1 MYLTILILPLLGSII
16 SGFFGRKIGV
26 KGAQLITCISIVIT
40 TVLSIIIF
48 IEVSLNHI
56 PVYIKLFR
64 WLDSESLFILWSF
77 NFDSLTTSMLIPVL
91 IVSSLVHIYSISYMS
106 QDPHN
111 QRFFSY
117 LSLFT
122 FMMVILVTSNNYL
135 VMFVG
140 WEGVGVCSYLLVSFW
155 FTRIAANQS
164 SISAFL
170 TNRVGDCLFTV
181 GMFIIIWSTG
191 NLDYSTIFSLSPYIN
206 ENIILLIGI
215 CLLIGAMAKSS
226 QIGLH
231 VWLPMAMEGPTPV
244 SALIHAATMV
254 TAGVYLLIRTSP
266 LIEYSNTILIICLW
280 LGAITTMSSSLIG
293 FFQQDIKKIIAYST
307 MSQLGMMVIAI
318 GLSSYNV
325 ALFHLINHAFYKAL
339 LFLGAGSIIHA
350 VYDNQDLRKYGGLKL
365 YLPLSYTVI
374 LIASLSLIALPFMSG
389 FYSKDFI
396 LESAFGQFF
405 FSSIVVY
412 FIAIIGASFTTM
424 YSIKILYLAF
434 ISNPNGLLID
444 YKNTHEGD
452 IFMSLPLIILAIFS
466 IFFGYVTK
474 DLFIGLGTDLF
485 LDNSIF
491 IHPIHEIVIETE
503 FATPIIFKILP
514 LLITISLFI
523 IYITYNEYKNKIS
536 IKKINNISFINKIIY
551 NINYIWY
558 KNIYTYFNQRLFI
571 ELFYNK
577 FISGMILNLGSQTT
591 KILDKGSIELIGP
604 YGLEKGL
611 MSISNK
617 LFKLDSGIITSYGLY
632 ILSGL
637 VIYLFIWNNI
647 IINEL
652 LIIILLNAFFI
663 LTNKVTWVKN

>member
-1 MYLTILILPLLGSII
+1 MYLTVLILPLLGSLI
-16 SGFFGRKIGV
+16 SGMFGRKIGTT
-26 KGAQLITCISIVIT
+26 GAQIIT
-40 TVLSIIIF
+40 TSSIIITTFLSVLIF
-48 IEVSLNHI
+48 IEVGLNHV
-56 PVYIKLFR
+56 PVYIELFR
-64 WLDSESLFILWSF
+64 WVDSESLFILWSF
-77 NFDSLTTSMLIPVL
+77 NFDSLTASMLIPVL
-91 IVSSLVHIYSISYMS
+91 IVSSLVHVYSIGYMS
-106 QDPHN
+106 HDPHN

-122 FMMVILVTSNNYL
+122 FMMIILVTSNNYL
-135 VMFVG
+135 VTFVG

-170 TNRVGDCLFTV
+170 TNRVGDCLFTI
-181 GMFIIIWSTG
+181 GMFVLIWSTG
-191 NLDYSTIFSLSPYIN
+191 NLDYYTIFSLSPFLN
-206 ENIILLIGI
+206 ENVILIIGI

-266 LIEYSNTILIICLW
+266 LIEYSNTVLIICLW

-318 GLSSYNV
+318 GLSSYNI

-350 VYDNQDLRKYGGLKL
+350 MYDNQDLRKYGGLKL
-365 YLPLSYTVI
+365 YLPLSYSII

-396 LESAFGQFF
+396 LESAYGQFY
-405 FSSIVVY
+405 FSSVVVY
-412 FIAIIGASFTTM
+412 FVAIIGASFTTL

-434 ISNPNGLLID
+434 VSNPNGLLVD
-444 YKNTHEGD
+444 YKNVHEGD
-452 IFMSLPLIILAIFS
+452 VFMSLPLIILAIFS
-466 IFFGYVTK
+466 IFFGYISRDV
-474 DLFIGLGTDLF
+474 FVGLGTDLF
-485 LDNSIF
+485 SDNSIF

-503 FATPIIFKILP
+503 FGTPTLYKILP

-523 IYITYNEYKNKIS
+523 IYMFYNERSYTSKE
-536 IKKINNISFINKIIY
+536 NNFKLEEGSLYSSIIY
-551 NINYIWY
+551 IWS
-558 KNIYTYFNQRLFI
+558 KNVYSYFSQRLFI

-577 FISGMILNLGSQTT
+577 FISGLVLNLGSQTT
-591 KILDKGSIELIGP
+591 KVIDKGSIEYVGP
-604 YGLEKGL
+604 YGLEIGL
-611 MSISNK
+611 LYVSNR
-617 LFKLDSGIITSYGLY
+617 LSKLDTGIITSYALF

-637 VIYLFIWNNI
+637 ILYLFIWNNT
-647 IINEL
+647 IINEIL
-652 LIIILLNAFFI
+652 VIMLINSYFII
-663 LTNKVTWVKN
+663 TKK

>member
-1 MYLTILILPLLGSII
+1 MYLTILLLPIMASLI
-16 SGFFGRKIGV
+16 SGLYGRKIGV
-26 KGAQLITCISIVIT
+26 QGAQIITST
-40 TVLSIIIF
+40 SIIITTLLSILTF
-48 IEVSLNHI
+48 IEVSINHI
-56 PVYIKLFR
+56 PVYMNLFR
-64 WLDSESLFILWSF
+64 WLDSEILYISWSF

-106 QDPHN
+106 NDPHN

-122 FMMVILVTSNNYL
+122 FMMIILVTSNNYL

-170 TNRVGDCLFTV
+170 TNRVGDCLFTI
-181 GMFIIIWSTG
+181 GMFIIIWSIG
-191 NLDYSTIFSLSPYIN
+191 SLDYFTIFSVSPYIN
-206 ENIILLIGI
+206 ENIILAIGV

-280 LGAITTMSSSLIG
+280 LGAITTMTSSLIG

-350 VYDNQDLRKYGGLKL
+350 MYDNQDLRKYGGLKS
-365 YLPLSYTVI
+365 YLPLSYSIT

-396 LESAFGQFF
+396 LESAYGQFY
-405 FSSIVVY
+405 FSSIIVY
-412 FIAIIGASFTTM
+412 FIAIIGASFTTL
-424 YSIKILYLAF
+424 YSVKILYLTF
-434 ISNPNGLLID
+434 LSKPNGLLID
-444 YKNTHEGD
+444 HKNSHEGD

-466 IFFGYVTK
+466 IFFGYISK
-474 DLFIGLGTDLF
+474 DMFIGIGTDLF
-485 LDNSIF
+485 IDNSIF
-491 IHPIHEIVIETE
+491 IHPNHEILIETE

-514 LLITISLFI
+514 LILTILLS
-523 IYITYNEYKNKIS
+523 IYYIFNNENKL
-536 IKKINNISFINKIIY
+536 KINIKYYNSLLY
-551 NINYIWY
+551 NIKYIWFN
-558 KNIYTYFNQRLFI
+558 NIYSYFNQRLFI

-577 FISGMILNLGSQTT
+577 FISGYILNLGSQTT
-591 KILDKGSIELIGP
+591 KILDKGSVEYIGP
-604 YGLEKGL
+604 YGLEILLLK
-611 MSISNK
+611 ISNK
-617 LFKLDSGIITSYGLY
+617 LNKNDSGIITNYALY

-637 VIYLFIWNNI
+637 IIYIFIWNNI

-652 LIIILLNAFFI
+652 IIIILISSI
-663 LTNKVTWVKN
+663 LIKAKKE

>member
-1 MYLTILILPLLGSII
+1 MYLTVLILPLLGSLI
-16 SGFFGRKIGV
+16 SGLFGRKIGSS
-26 KGAQLITCISIVIT
+26 GAQIIT
-40 TVLSIIIF
+40 TLSIIITTLLSIFIF
-48 IEVSLNHI
+48 IEVGLNHI
-56 PVYIKLFR
+56 PVYIELFR

-77 NFDSLTTSMLIPVL
+77 NFDSLTASMLIPVL
-91 IVSSLVHIYSISYMS
+91 IVSSLVHVYSVGYMS
-106 QDPHN
+106 HDPHN

-135 VMFVG
+135 VTFVG

-155 FTRIAANQS
+155 FTRMAANQS

-170 TNRVGDCLFTV
+170 TNRVGDCLFTI
-181 GMFIIIWSTG
+181 GMFILIWSTG
-191 NLDYSTIFSLSPYIN
+191 NLDYATIFSLSPYIN
-206 ENIILLIGI
+206 ENIIFIIGL

-266 LIEYSNTILIICLW
+266 LIEYSNTVLIICLW

-318 GLSSYNV
+318 GLSSYNI

-350 VYDNQDLRKYGGLKL
+350 IYDNQDLRKYGGLKL
-365 YLPLSYTVI
+365 YLPLSYTII

-396 LESAFGQFF
+396 LESAFGQFY
-405 FSSIVVY
+405 FSSIIVY
-412 FIAIIGASFTTM
+412 FIAIIGASFTTL

-444 YKNTHEGD
+444 YKNAHEGD
-452 IFMSLPLIILAIFS
+452 IFMSFPLIILAIFS
-466 IFFGYVTK
+466 IFFGYITRDV
-474 DLFIGLGTDLF
+474 FVGLGTDLF
-485 LDNSIF
+485 SDNSVF

-503 FATPIIFKILP
+503 FATPTIYKVLP
-514 LLITISLFI
+514 LIITILIFILYISYNEKEPKVYNVNKKELYLKKGYLSYSI
-523 IYITYNEYKNKIS
+523 IYIGL
-536 IKKINNISFINKIIY
+536 
-551 NINYIWY
+551 
-558 KNIYTYFNQRLFI
+558 KNIYSYFNQRLFI

-577 FISGMILNLGSQTT
+577 FVSGLILNLGSQTT
-591 KILDKGSIELIGP
+591 KVIDKGSIEYVGP
-604 YGLEKGL
+604 YGLEIGL
-611 MSISNK
+611 LYISNK
-617 LFKLDSGIITSYGLY
+617 LSKLDTGIITSYALF

-637 VIYLFIWNNI
+637 IIYLFLWNNI
-647 IINEL
+647 IINEVL
-652 LIIILLNAFFI
+652 VLILVNSYFII
-663 LTNKVTWVKN
+663 TKK